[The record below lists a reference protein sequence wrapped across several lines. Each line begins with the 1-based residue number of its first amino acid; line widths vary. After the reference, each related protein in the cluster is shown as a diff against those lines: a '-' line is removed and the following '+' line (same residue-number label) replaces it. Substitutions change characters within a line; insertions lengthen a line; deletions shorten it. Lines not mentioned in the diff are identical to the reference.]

1 MLPRRM
7 VLLKNLSPAF
17 CQSKTRNLSAP
28 PTAMQALFARATAPV
43 KNMLFMCF
51 MAWMS
56 GNGIQIFSIMM
67 TFNLLQAPISAIMSS
82 GQSKSAWPCSCVGG
96 LSTGG
101 AKSCGNE
108 G

>member
-7 VLLKNLSPAF
+7 VLLNSSSLAF
-17 CQSKTRNLSAP
+17 CKSKTQNLFAPSA
-28 PTAMQALFARATAPV
+28 AMQALFARATAPV

-82 GQSKSAWPCSCVGG
+82 GQSK
-96 LSTGG
+96 
-101 AKSCGNE
+101 
-108 G
+108 